1 MSFLLELDRASIPA
15 VTVFVYNRNEI
26 FLPNYQHLHG
36 SAYNELE
43 VYTHEDE
50 DKVKNSFF
58 RQEMEITRTKW
69 KSLDK
74 DSERCSQGHR
84 KKDTEKCITRYFQQG
99 YSDEQNDIL
108 VNFILGI

>member
-1 MSFLLELDRASIPA
+1 M
-15 VTVFVYNRNEI
+15 
-26 FLPNYQHLHG
+26 PNYQHLHG

-84 KKDTEKCITRYFQQG
+84 KNDTEKCITRYFQRG
-99 YSDEQNDIL
+99 YSDERNDIL
-108 VNFILGI
+108 VIFISGI